1 MSDIVFDD
9 MIEDGP
15 EQTPTL
21 HQAMSA
27 PEIYHYKEGNGLRFL
42 VPLDDYEKLIEE
54 NAAMR
59 EVIREAHGIITTVE
73 ALWPVWCG
81 TPNQMIEHDKQKA
94 VLTKL
99 QPLLK
104 T

>member
-1 MSDIVFDD
+1 
-9 MIEDGP
+9 
-15 EQTPTL
+15 
-21 HQAMSA
+21 MSA

-42 VPLDDYEKLIEE
+42 VPLEDYEKLIEE

-59 EVIREAHGIITTVE
+59 EVIREAASQL
-73 ALWPVWCG
+73 ALTDHDPECPHLFRVLYGQDKFPCKCG
-81 TPNQMIEHDKQKA
+81 RDA